1 MSPRLAGVDANCKAK
16 HFFVKLSIE
25 AKPKRG
31 AFYHLINKHLS
42 KINAY
47 LILKQRKKGM
57 GKIYL
62 LMIVIFLML
71 WSLPEP
77 TARVATNPTPT
88 GDIRSWIGILIL
100 LVVILLAMIISSLRS
115 RKSL

>member
-1 MSPRLAGVDANCKAK
+1 
-16 HFFVKLSIE
+16 
-25 AKPKRG
+25 
-31 AFYHLINKHLS
+31 
-42 KINAY
+42 
-47 LILKQRKKGM
+47 M

-62 LMIVIFLML
+62 FMIVILLML

-77 TARVATNPTPT
+77 IARVATNPTPT

-115 RKSL
+115 RKFL